1 MTNFTPDFL
10 KCHHLDQEP
19 DHNKARG
26 EYRRNQRWEPFS
38 GAVGKYRHDHC
49 VHNLQPERGDDNNV
63 FLLPDVARKG
73 EQGGDGSGGE
83 LEQPS
88 AGRAALPRQVLA
100 NTPTKSSDG
109 CSTLVL

>member
-1 MTNFTPDFL
+1 MMTML
-10 KCHHLDQEP
+10 
-19 DHNKARG
+19 
-26 EYRRNQRWEPFS
+26 
-38 GAVGKYRHDHC
+38 V
-49 VHNLQPERGDDNNV
+49 V
-63 FLLPDVARKG
+63 DVACKG